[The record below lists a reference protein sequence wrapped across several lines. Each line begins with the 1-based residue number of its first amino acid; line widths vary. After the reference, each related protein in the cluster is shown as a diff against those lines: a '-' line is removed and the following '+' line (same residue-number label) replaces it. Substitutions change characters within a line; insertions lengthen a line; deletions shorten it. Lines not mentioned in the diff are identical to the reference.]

1 MEKSTDLVP
10 SFIPTTIGARGRPH
24 NWAKTA
30 THRYQGE
37 FIEGKREGHGC
48 LTYSNGDTYDG
59 EWANNYFHG
68 HGIFTTH
75 NFVMSTAPTS
85 SRGQRYEGMYECGQ
99 KHGQGLFHVGDGGTY
114 EGSFEDNL

>member
-1 MEKSTDLVP
+1 MLHRNGKVYRFGSKLYPNHD
-10 SFIPTTIGARGRPH
+10 
-24 NWAKTA
+24 
-30 THRYQGE
+30 RYQGE

-48 LTYSNGDTYDG
+48 L
-59 EWANNYFHG
+59 
-68 HGIFTTH
+68 TTH